1 MTIDLKNF
9 ELDTLPRHGI
19 SRRNFGRIA
28 AYLAAGAALPFSAE
42 QALAQLSSV
51 PGGVPSDAVKIDANE
66 NPMGP
71 CPEAIQAAMRMVQRG
86 GRYNYQESDVFVQT
100 LAKSEGVG
108 ENYVRAYPGSSLPLH
123 HAVIAFT
130 SPEKP
135 LVVADPGYEA
145 AGGAAR
151 MSGAK
156 VIRVPLTADYAHDVK
171 MMVKASPNTGCFY
184 VCNPNNPTGTLTSR
198 EDLAWLM
205 QNKPQGSILLLDEAY
220 IHIAGEQ
227 PCTDWVAQ
235 DKDIVI
241 LRTFSKIYG
250 MAGLRAGAT
259 IARPDLL
266 EKMSGYNTGAL
277 PTTAMAAAT
286 ASLNAPNLVPQ
297 RRKIITDTRTDCLAF
312 LKANKFDYVPSVSNK
327 FMVDVRRP
335 ANEIVQA
342 LRKENVY
349 IGRVWPIWPTFC
361 RVTVGTP
368 EEMEVF
374 KKAFLKVTA

>member
-1 MTIDLKNF
+1 MTIDLKHFDLNQ
-9 ELDTLPRHGI
+9 TPNRGI
-19 SRRNFGRIA
+19 SRRNFGRLA
-28 AYLAAGAALPFSAE
+28 AYIAAGAALPLSSE
-42 QALAQLSSV
+42 QLFAQLSSV

-86 GRYNYQESDVFVQT
+86 GRYNYQETEVFAET
-100 LAKSEGVG
+100 LAKSEGV
-108 ENYVRAYPGSSLPLH
+108 EKSYVRAYPGSSLPLH

-130 SPEKP
+130 SAEKP

-145 AGGAAR
+145 AGAAAR
-151 MSGAK
+151 ISGAN
-156 VIRVPLTADYAHDVK
+156 VIRVPLASDYAHDVK
-171 MMVKASPNTGCFY
+171 AMVKAAPNAGCFY
-184 VCNPNNPTGTLTSR
+184 ICNPNNPTGTLTSR
-198 EDLAWLM
+198 EDLAWLL
-205 QNKPQGSILLLDEAY
+205 QNKPEGSVLLLDEAY
-220 IHIAGEQ
+220 IHIAGAQ

-235 DKDIVI
+235 DKDLVI

-250 MAGLRAGAT
+250 MAGLRAGAA

-266 EKMSGYNTGAL
+266 EKMSGYNAGAL

-286 ASLNAPNLVPQ
+286 ASLNAPNLVPT
-297 RRKIITDTRTDCLAF
+297 RRKIVADTRTDCLAF
-312 LKANKFDYVPSVSNK
+312 LNANKFDFVPSVSNK

-335 ANEIVQA
+335 AGEIVQA
-342 LRKENVY
+342 MRNENVY
-349 IGRVWPIWPTFC
+349 IGRVWPVWPTFC

-368 EEMEVF
+368 EEMEIF